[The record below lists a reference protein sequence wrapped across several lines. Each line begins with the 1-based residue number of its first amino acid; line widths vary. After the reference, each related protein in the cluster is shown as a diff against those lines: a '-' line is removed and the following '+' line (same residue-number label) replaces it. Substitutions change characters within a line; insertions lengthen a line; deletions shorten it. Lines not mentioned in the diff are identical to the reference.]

1 MNALNQLL
9 KQTELTAYRL
19 SKHTGVSIQLIS
31 YQKRKQYNLNFAIK
45 LANIL
50 KEKGLLK
57 EKIVLSEC
65 KIINK
70 KKLYEINN

>member
-1 MNALNQLL
+1 MANALNQLL
-9 KQTELTAYRL
+9 RQTQLTAYRL
-19 SKHTGVSIQLIS
+19 SKLTGVSSQLIS

-57 EKIVLSEC
+57 ENIMLVEC
-65 KIINK
+65 DMINK
-70 KKLYEINN
+70 KKNN

>member
-1 MNALNQLL
+1 MANALNQLL

-19 SKHTGVSIQLIS
+19 SKLTGVSSQLIS

-57 EKIVLSEC
+57 QNIMLVEC
-65 KIINK
+65 DMIT
-70 KKLYEINN
+70 KL

>member
-1 MNALNQLL
+1 MNALEQLL

-19 SKHTGVSIQLIS
+19 SKLTGVSSQLIS
-31 YQKRKQYNLNFAIK
+31 YQKRKQYNLNIAIK

-57 EKIVLSEC
+57 ENIMLVECDMITKI
-65 KIINK
+65 
-70 KKLYEINN
+70 

>member
-1 MNALNQLL
+1 MANALNQLL
-9 KQTELTAYRL
+9 RQTQLTAYRL
-19 SKHTGVSIQLIS
+19 SKLTGVSSQLIS

-57 EKIVLSEC
+57 ENIMLVECDMITKI
-65 KIINK
+65 
-70 KKLYEINN
+70 

>member
-9 KQTELTAYRL
+9 RQTQLTAYRL
-19 SKHTGVSIQLIS
+19 SKLTGISSQLIS

-57 EKIVLSEC
+57 ENIMLVEC
-65 KIINK
+65 DMIT
-70 KKLYEINN
+70 KL

>member
-9 KQTELTAYRL
+9 KQTQLTAYRL
-19 SKHTGVSIQLIS
+19 SKLTGVSSQLIS

-57 EKIVLSEC
+57 ENVMLVEC
-65 KIINK
+65 DMITKCK
-70 KKLYEINN
+70 

>member
-1 MNALNQLL
+1 MNALEQLL

-19 SKHTGVSIQLIS
+19 SKLTGVSSQLIS

-57 EKIVLSEC
+57 ENIMLVEC
-65 KIINK
+65 DMIT
-70 KKLYEINN
+70 KL

>member
-1 MNALNQLL
+1 MANALNQLL
-9 KQTELTAYRL
+9 KQTQLTAYRL
-19 SKHTGVSIQLIS
+19 SKLTGVSSQLIS

-57 EKIVLSEC
+57 ENIMLVEC
-65 KIINK
+65 DMIT
-70 KKLYEINN
+70 KL

>member
-9 KQTELTAYRL
+9 KQTQLTAYRL
-19 SKHTGVSIQLIS
+19 SKLTGVSSQLIS

-57 EKIVLSEC
+57 ENIMLVEC
-65 KIINK
+65 DMIT
-70 KKLYEINN
+70 KL

>member
-1 MNALNQLL
+1 MANALEQLL

-19 SKHTGVSIQLIS
+19 SKLTGVSSQLIS

-57 EKIVLSEC
+57 ENIMLVECDMITKI
-65 KIINK
+65 
-70 KKLYEINN
+70 

>member
-9 KQTELTAYRL
+9 KQTDLTAYRL
-19 SKHTGVSIQLIS
+19 SKLTGVSSQLIS

-57 EKIVLSEC
+57 ENIMLVECDMITKI
-65 KIINK
+65 
-70 KKLYEINN
+70 

>member
-1 MNALNQLL
+1 MNALEQLL

-19 SKHTGVSIQLIS
+19 SKLTGVSSQLIS

-57 EKIVLSEC
+57 DNIMLVECDMITKI
-65 KIINK
+65 
-70 KKLYEINN
+70 

>member
-1 MNALNQLL
+1 MANALNQLL
-9 KQTELTAYRL
+9 KQTQLTAYRL
-19 SKHTGVSIQLIS
+19 SKHTGVSSQLIS

-57 EKIVLSEC
+57 ENIMLVEC
-65 KIINK
+65 DMIT
-70 KKLYEINN
+70 KL

>member
-1 MNALNQLL
+1 MANALNQLL
-9 KQTELTAYRL
+9 KQTQLTAYRL
-19 SKHTGVSIQLIS
+19 SKLTGVSSQLIS

-57 EKIVLSEC
+57 ENIMLVECDMITKI
-65 KIINK
+65 
-70 KKLYEINN
+70 

>member
-19 SKHTGVSIQLIS
+19 SKLTGVSSQLIS

-57 EKIVLSEC
+57 ENIMLVECDMITKI
-65 KIINK
+65 
-70 KKLYEINN
+70 

>member
-1 MNALNQLL
+1 MNALEQLL

-19 SKHTGVSIQLIS
+19 SKLTGVSSQLIS

-57 EKIVLSEC
+57 ENIMLVECDMITKI
-65 KIINK
+65 
-70 KKLYEINN
+70 

>member
-9 KQTELTAYRL
+9 KQTQLTAYRL
-19 SKHTGVSIQLIS
+19 SKLTGVSSQLIS

-57 EKIVLSEC
+57 DNIMLVECDMITKI
-65 KIINK
+65 
-70 KKLYEINN
+70 

>member
-19 SKHTGVSIQLIS
+19 SKLTGVSSQLIS

-57 EKIVLSEC
+57 ENIMLVEC
-65 KIINK
+65 DMIT
-70 KKLYEINN
+70 KL

>member
-9 KQTELTAYRL
+9 RQTELTAYRL
-19 SKHTGVSIQLIS
+19 SKLTGVSSQLIS

-57 EKIVLSEC
+57 DNIMLVECDMITKI
-65 KIINK
+65 
-70 KKLYEINN
+70 

>member
-9 KQTELTAYRL
+9 RQTELTAYRL
-19 SKHTGVSIQLIS
+19 SKLTGVSSQLIS

-50 KEKGLLK
+50 KEKGLLN
-57 EKIVLSEC
+57 ENIMLVECDMITKI
-65 KIINK
+65 
-70 KKLYEINN
+70 

>member
-9 KQTELTAYRL
+9 RQTELTAYRL
-19 SKHTGVSIQLIS
+19 SKLTGVSSQLIS

-57 EKIVLSEC
+57 ENIMLVEC
-65 KIINK
+65 DMIT
-70 KKLYEINN
+70 KL

>member
-1 MNALNQLL
+1 MANALNQLL
-9 KQTELTAYRL
+9 RQTQLTAYRL
-19 SKHTGVSIQLIS
+19 SKLTGVSSQLIS

-57 EKIVLSEC
+57 ENIMLVEC
-65 KIINK
+65 DMIT
-70 KKLYEINN
+70 KL

>member
-1 MNALNQLL
+1 MANALNQLL
-9 KQTELTAYRL
+9 RQTELTAYRL
-19 SKHTGVSIQLIS
+19 SKHTEVSSQLIS

-57 EKIVLSEC
+57 DNIMLVEC
-65 KIINK
+65 DMIT
-70 KKLYEINN
+70 KL

>member
-1 MNALNQLL
+1 MNALEQLL
-9 KQTELTAYRL
+9 KQTQLTAYRL
-19 SKHTGVSIQLIS
+19 SKLTGVSSQLIS

-57 EKIVLSEC
+57 ENIMLVEC
-65 KIINK
+65 DMIT
-70 KKLYEINN
+70 KL

>member
-1 MNALNQLL
+1 MNALEQLL

-19 SKHTGVSIQLIS
+19 SKLTGVSSQLIS

-57 EKIVLSEC
+57 QNIMLVEC
-65 KIINK
+65 DMINK
-70 KKLYEINN
+70 NKNYEQ

>member
-9 KQTELTAYRL
+9 RQTELTAYRL
-19 SKHTGVSIQLIS
+19 SKLTGVSSQLIS

-57 EKIVLSEC
+57 QNIMLVECDMITKI
-65 KIINK
+65 
-70 KKLYEINN
+70 

>member
-9 KQTELTAYRL
+9 KQTDLTAYRL
-19 SKHTGVSIQLIS
+19 SKLTGISSQLIS

-57 EKIVLSEC
+57 DNIMLVESDMITKI
-65 KIINK
+65 
-70 KKLYEINN
+70 

>member
-9 KQTELTAYRL
+9 RQTQLTAYRL
-19 SKHTGVSIQLIS
+19 SKLTGISSQLIS

-57 EKIVLSEC
+57 DNIMLVECDMITKI
-65 KIINK
+65 
-70 KKLYEINN
+70 

>member
-9 KQTELTAYRL
+9 KQTQLTAYRL
-19 SKHTGVSIQLIS
+19 SKLTGVSSQLIS

-57 EKIVLSEC
+57 QNIMLVEC
-65 KIINK
+65 DMIT
-70 KKLYEINN
+70 KL

>member
-1 MNALNQLL
+1 MANALEQLL
-9 KQTELTAYRL
+9 KQTQLTAYRL
-19 SKHTGVSIQLIS
+19 SKLTGVSSQLIS

-57 EKIVLSEC
+57 DNIMLVEC
-65 KIINK
+65 DMIT
-70 KKLYEINN
+70 KL

>member
-1 MNALNQLL
+1 MNALDQLL

-19 SKHTGVSIQLIS
+19 SKLTGVSSQLIS

-57 EKIVLSEC
+57 ENIMLVECDMITKI
-65 KIINK
+65 
-70 KKLYEINN
+70 

>member
-9 KQTELTAYRL
+9 KQTQLTAYRL
-19 SKHTGVSIQLIS
+19 SKLTGVSSQLIS

-57 EKIVLSEC
+57 ENIMLVECDMITKI
-65 KIINK
+65 
-70 KKLYEINN
+70 

>member
-19 SKHTGVSIQLIS
+19 SKLTGISSQLIS

-57 EKIVLSEC
+57 ENIMLVECDMVTKI
-65 KIINK
+65 
-70 KKLYEINN
+70 